1 MAVSQLRRITMAQ
14 TIAAGDHKQSLPAKI
29 ISFVLHPVFL
39 PVISFLL
46 LYHTGPENFVTKNP
60 RVLTQWF
67 GMIVINTILFP
78 LVLIL
83 LLKGLGF
90 IKSIYMNE
98 QRDRVIPLIGI
109 MVFYFWA
116 YLVAKNGALVTKAYH
131 MGFFWTDLVNL
142 KLNLLLGRAYLLG
155 FFWGII
161 VIFLISIFFKISMH
175 TSGAGSFL
183 AVVLILMIATKSLL
197 LLPLLAA
204 LAAGALV
211 IWARYALQAH
221 TRAELWS
228 GYILGFVVQMAA
240 YLYIIW

>member
-1 MAVSQLRRITMAQ
+1 MDQ
-14 TIAAGDHKQSLPAKI
+14 TIKAGKGQQISAQI
-29 ISFVLHPVFL
+29 ISFLLHPVFL
-39 PVISFLL
+39 PVLSFLL
-46 LYHTGPENFVTKNP
+46 LYHTGPENFATKNP
-60 RVLTQWF
+60 RVQAQWF
-67 GMIVINTILFP
+67 SMIVINTVVFP

-90 IKSIYMNE
+90 IKSIHMKE

-131 MGFFWTDLVNL
+131 MGFYWVDLVNL

-155 FFWGII
+155 FFWGI
-161 VIFLISIFFKISMH
+161 VAVFMISIFFKISMH

-183 AVVLILMIATKSLL
+183 AVVTILMIATKSFL
-197 LLPLLAA
+197 LLPLVLGLVAA
-204 LAAGALV
+204 VLIG
-211 IWARYALQAH
+211 WGRSTLQAH

-228 GYILGFVVQMAA
+228 GYLVGFFVQMAA
-240 YLYIIW
+240 YVYVIW